1 MNNHAP
7 DLAIPLPHQERIN
20 GRNRPIFDSGGS
32 ESSLGEEWTKM
43 NSTSSSKRAAGSRLR
58 GLVALSASAV
68 LVLAPGF
75 FVGAQAAPAAKAKS
89 VTCAGHKATIV
100 SSAKHIN
107 GTKKSDVIVVRGKG
121 AHIVKAGAG
130 NDIVCGSEGNDSI
143 SGGPG
148 NDTIIGN
155 AGNDSLAGD
164 AGNDNLSGGKGKD
177 SLNGGAGNDSLDGND
192 GADSVT
198 GGTGSNVVH
207 SDVTDKL
214 KTQHGGKDAHKDDSV
229 WDSSSIPAD
238 VSATLTDSGNYLNA
252 GVVAGDVTGSG
263 LQAAL
268 PAAPTVGSAPQSTI
282 LTSVMWN
289 VSGTGAHLRAETCV
303 EASSDGVLFF
313 KFTGHV
319 HGTLAKGHVTTGKC
333 MTDDEAPAL
342 PADVKAALGAA
353 SDQMFL
359 AITTSTITGKGD
371 QTALPDVSDKVTPT
385 SPFIKR
391 VVWNVNDA
399 NNANFCVAAS
409 SDGTAFFSVEGRI
422 KNGVTRSEIEGGQCE
437 TDDEHGH
444 GPAITPVTGT
454 FLLAA
459 RDYMNDGIIGL
470 FITGSGSQATLPAGD
485 PATTAPTYA
494 GLTSVRWEV
503 KNSVAKYS
511 DARFCVAAL
520 DASSNTMFRYLGKI
534 RYGVPEGSITPGDC
548 QFGEEHPN
556 APFSAALAATL
567 VSADNYI
574 GTQILLGPSNPAGCA
589 ARRLADQARC
599 VERHWSSGRPELR
612 SVILCRGLRR
622 RHQPVP
628 HVGHVPHRQGPVGGR
643 SWSWRLRRG

>member
-1 MNNHAP
+1 MT
-7 DLAIPLPHQERIN
+7 
-20 GRNRPIFDSGGS
+20 GS
-32 ESSLGEEWTKM
+32 
-43 NSTSSSKRAAGSRLR
+43 
-58 GLVALSASAV
+58 V
-68 LVLAPGF
+68 
-75 FVGAQAAPAAKAKS
+75 AKAKT

-100 SSAKHIN
+100 SSAKRIN
-107 GTKKSDVIVVRGKG
+107 GTKKSDVIVVRGTG
-121 AHIVKAGAG
+121 SHIVKAGSG

-143 SGGPG
+143 SGGAG
-148 NDTIIGN
+148 NDTLLGN
-155 AGNDSLAGD
+155 GGNDSISGD
-164 AGNDNLSGGKGKD
+164 TGNDSIAGGKGKD
-177 SLNGGAGNDSLDGND
+177 SLNGGAGNDSLDGNE

-229 WDSSSIPAD
+229 WATSSIPAD
-238 VSATLTDSGNYLNA
+238 VRATLTASGNYLNA
-252 GVVAGDVTGSG
+252 GVLAGDVAGSG

-268 PAAPTVGSAPQSTI
+268 PAAPTVGAAPQSTI
-282 LTSVMWN
+282 LTSVMWH
-289 VSGTGAHLRAETCV
+289 VVGSGKSLHAQTCV
-303 EASSDGVLFF
+303 EASADTVLFF
-313 KFTGHV
+313 KFVGKIRGGQTAGR
-319 HGTLAKGHVTTGKC
+319 VTAGKC
-333 MTDDEAPAL
+333 MTADEAPAL
-342 PADVKAALGAA
+342 PAGVKAALGAA

-385 SPFIKR
+385 SPFVKR
-391 VVWNVNDA
+391 VVWDIKDV
-399 NNANFCVAAS
+399 NNAKFCVAAT

-444 GPAITPVTGT
+444 GPVITPVTGT

-459 RDYMNDGIIGL
+459 RDYMNDGIIGQ
-470 FITGSGSQATLPAGD
+470 FITGTGSQATLPAGD
-485 PATTAPTYA
+485 PATPAPTYA

-534 RYGVPEGSITPGDC
+534 TYGASEGSITRGDC

-567 VSADNYI
+567 VSADNYV
-574 GTQILLGPSNPAGCA
+574 GAQILLGQITGSGDQATLPGAPPVDSLIKHFVWNVTGAP
-589 ARRLADQARC
+589 ADQNFAATFC
-599 VERHWSSGRPELR
+599 VAASEDGTNLFHT
-612 SVILCRGLRR
+612 SVMYRTDKAEWEGE
-622 RHQPVP
+622 
-628 HVGHVPHRQGPVGGR
+628 VGPGDCGAVDNHGGN
-643 SWSWRLRRG
+643 GGHGGGGGGGKH